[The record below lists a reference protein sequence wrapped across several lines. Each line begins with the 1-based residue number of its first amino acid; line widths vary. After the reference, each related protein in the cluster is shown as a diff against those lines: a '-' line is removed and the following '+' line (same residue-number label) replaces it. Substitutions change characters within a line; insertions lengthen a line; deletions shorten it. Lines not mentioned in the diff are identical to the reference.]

1 MKFYD
6 NHSKSELFKDL
17 FSFLIFMFV
26 KEQQI
31 ICQKHIFK
39 TEELISKIEKFQHQA
54 LVHQPDFDICLNL
67 HINQSI
73 EQVMWKYLHVKYL

>member
-1 MKFYD
+1 MKFCEH
-6 NHSKSELFKDL
+6 HSKSKLFKDL

-39 TEELISKIEKFQHQA
+39 TEELISKIEKFQHQT
-54 LVHQPDFDICLNL
+54 LVHQPDFDICLNMYT
-67 HINQSI
+67 NQCI
-73 EQVMWKYLHVKYL
+73 

>member
-31 ICQKHIFK
+31 ICKKYVFK
-39 TEELISKIEKFQHQA
+39 TEEYISKIEKFQH
-54 LVHQPDFDICLNL
+54 
-67 HINQSI
+67 
-73 EQVMWKYLHVKYL
+73 

>member
-17 FSFLIFMFV
+17 FSFLIFTFV

-54 LVHQPDFDICLNL
+54 LVHQPDFDECLNMY
-67 HINQSI
+67 INQCVQ
-73 EQVMWKYLHVKYL
+73 QVMG